1 MLFRERIASLK
12 MFLRGVLTVLILV
25 LLAMPAGAVRYIDTG
40 DTNNLGIETCFS
52 LDDLERFDIMLN
64 PGGTWVEL
72 TFETEQD
79 LVEGMGKLYGCDI
92 LKDSRLKYSRRGLGG
107 WDRMFMISANNR
119 QGDGSYRTLLSMLE
133 QSDPRPV
140 YFRTRPVVFPSL
152 ESLLRS
158 DALKK
163 LQRDYSPN
171 KLFVEVFDFSSRI
184 YLGLLDLQ
192 GRLLLSRADLI
203 NQRMNR

>member
-1 MLFRERIASLK
+1 
-12 MFLRGVLTVLILV
+12 MFLRSTLSALIVFLLV
-25 LLAMPAGAVRYIDTG
+25 MPAGAVRYIDTG

-52 LDDLERFDIMLN
+52 LDDLERFDIQLN

-72 TFETEQD
+72 TFESEQE

-92 LKDSRLKYSRRGLGG
+92 LKNPRLKYSRRGLHG
-107 WDRMFMISANNR
+107 WDRMFMISTNN
-119 QGDGSYRTLLSMLE
+119 QLGDGSYRTLLSMLE

-140 YFRTRPVVFPSL
+140 YFRLRPVVFPSL
-152 ESLLRS
+152 EALLKSDHLKSLR
-158 DALKK
+158 
-163 LQRDYSPN
+163 QDYSPD
-171 KLFVEVFDFSSRI
+171 KLFVEVFDFSSRT

-192 GRLLLSRADLI
+192 GQLLVSRADLV